1 MDIFESIEKQ
11 KNIVGEAL
19 RLLID
24 AKQTEIR
31 KMLTLIEEDWFDTEL
46 PIKIQQKYQYV
57 KVDKEGLYLFEYSG
71 YDESERL
78 YLFKEN
84 VELKIKEW
92 EAVYEALIQME
103 KDVKTQVFEYEE
115 YLINIREERKEKK

>member
-1 MDIFESIEKQ
+1 MDIFESVEKQ
-11 KNIVGEAL
+11 KTIVRKAL
-19 RLLID
+19 KLLID

-31 KMLTLIEEDWFDTEL
+31 KMMTLIEEDWFDTEL

-57 KVDKEGLYLFEYSG
+57 EIDKTGIYLYEYSG
-71 YDESERL
+71 HDKSERL
-78 YLFKEN
+78 YFLEEN

-92 EAVYEALIQME
+92 EAVYEALVQME